1 MTHLRIEQNN
11 IQENVSSAVIE
22 KLYQLATSGD
32 LDASS
37 NLAGNLYVSATY
49 QEYID
54 ALCKTQQN
62 PDGLFEDLTIVPS
75 KIYIWIKDDAVRQ
88 ACANSWGDGVGVTE
102 AQAASQTQLYEAFKN
117 NTDLTD
123 ATFFKYFTGL
133 DQVSLDAYNR
143 RLGIS
148 YVFDGCSN
156 LTTVTLPSNL
166 YILETQMFRNCTS
179 LTSIDL
185 HNITRLPFGAFE
197 GCNVEL
203 QNTQN
208 VQHIIGRGTNAD
220 YKNGIANTTLSF
232 PNVIDCISPYTFYSP
247 TLASIDFGENLTQLE
262 CSRPFSG
269 CSNLSTIIIRAVTP
283 PNLVQS
289 YQYWG
294 SNSMFNDLP
303 SGFKIYVPDAS
314 VSTYKAATGWSNW
327 ESHIVGLS
335 TLPST

>member
-75 KIYIWIKDDAVRQ
+75 KIYIWVKDDAVRQ
-88 ACANSWGDGVGVTE
+88 ACANSWGDGVGVTA
-102 AQAASQTQLYEAFKN
+102 AQAASLTWLYEAFKN

-133 DQVSLDAYNR
+133 DQVSLDSHGWIG
-143 RLGIS
+143 GIS
-148 YVFDGCSN
+148 CVFDGCSN

-166 YILETQMFRNCTS
+166 YVLGTYMFRNCTS

-185 HNITRLPFGAFE
+185 HNLTRLPLSAFE
-197 GCNVEL
+197 NCNIEL

-208 VQHIIGRGTNAD
+208 VQHIYGRGNNSEYRD
-220 YKNGIANTTLSF
+220 GIANTTLSF
-232 PNVIDCISPYTFYSP
+232 PNVIDCIGPYAFYTP

-269 CSNLSTIIIRAVTP
+269 CTSLSTIIIRAVTP
-283 PNLVQS
+283 PTLVQS
-289 YQYWG
+289 FQYW
-294 SNSMFNDLP
+294 SSSSMFADLP
-303 SGFKIYVPDAS
+303 GSFKIYVPDAS
-314 VSTYKAATGWSNW
+314 VSSYKAATGWSDY